1 MNSYVEMTMV
11 KKNRDKM
18 VISVNKAYF
27 IQASHLKEIYDIYDI
42 YDRRYIYMIYN
53 IWGVYSCD

>member
-1 MNSYVEMTMV
+1 MNSYVEMTIV

-27 IQASHLKEIYDIYDI
+27 IQASHLKEIYMYDI
-42 YDRRYIYMIYN
+42 R
-53 IWGVYSCD
+53 WGVYSCD